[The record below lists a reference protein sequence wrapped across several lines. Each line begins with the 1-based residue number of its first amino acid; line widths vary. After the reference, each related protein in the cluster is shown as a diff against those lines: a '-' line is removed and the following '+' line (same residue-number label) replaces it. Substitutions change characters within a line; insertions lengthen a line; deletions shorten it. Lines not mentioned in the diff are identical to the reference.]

1 MDVFKLFGKKRRK
14 VTLVLGGGSARGLA
28 HIGVLEVLEE
38 KGIPID
44 NIVGTSMGALV
55 GAAYSV
61 GLPLK
66 EMHAIAE
73 KFTMNQLL
81 DPTLP
86 RMGLLAGKKLE
97 TMIKRLTL
105 GKGFKDCRIPLSVV
119 TTDIQNGE
127 DVVFNEGDLVKAVQA
142 SCSWPGIFNPVEM
155 DGRLLVDGGVKNSVP
170 THIARTLGAD
180 YVLAVDVGFCVKVGK
195 IENIFQ
201 MILQSF
207 QIMGEEL
214 NQYQSKGADFTIKVE
229 LGKLDQ
235 ASFDKAHE
243 AITKGIAIAT
253 KNMPALKKDL
263 GIKW

>member
-1 MDVFKLFGKKRRK
+1 MSMFGMFKKKPRK

-28 HIGVLEVLEE
+28 HIGVLGVLKE

-55 GAAYSV
+55 GASYSV
-61 GLPLK
+61 GMTLK
-66 EMHAIAE
+66 EMYDIAE
-73 KFTMNQLL
+73 NFTVNQLL
-81 DPTLP
+81 DPTIP

-97 TMIKRLTL
+97 TMIKLLTQN
-105 GKGFKDCRIPLSVV
+105 KSFKDCKIPLSII

-127 DVVFNEGDLVKAVQA
+127 DVIFHDGDLVKTLQA
-142 SCSWPGIFNPVEM
+142 SCSWPGIFNPVVI
-155 DGRLLVDGGVKNSVP
+155 DGRMLVDGGVKNSVP
-170 THIARTLGAD
+170 TNIARALGAD
-180 YVLAVDVGFCVKVGK
+180 YILAVDVGFCVKVGK

-229 LGKLDQ
+229 LGNLDQ
-235 ASFDKAHE
+235 VAFDRAHE
-243 AITKGIAIAT
+243 AMMKGAAIAME
-253 KNMPALKKDL
+253 KIPALKKDL
-263 GIKW
+263 GIE